1 MALPMGKFRP
11 DRLTSGVARSV
22 VVAMCLGIVA
32 QPVLA
37 QEGAA
42 PAAAPAETGGAKK
55 VQLVGTGLR
64 VDNALMAL
72 SNQAGVAI
80 QAYGKVP
87 GTNVNVVIKDMD
99 VEAALNQLAT
109 PNGWVWFREKDGS
122 YGLADQDWYK
132 TNKLPEQKVQKIFR
146 PDHVKASEL
155 EKAIKP
161 MLTDGISSITADD
174 RTNKLIV
181 EDLPEVIERI
191 ERLIREI
198 DVQLFTR
205 VFYIRFADVAEMAK
219 KIENYKSEPGTIEVD
234 EVTHQIIV
242 TDLLANIKKM
252 ELLIDILDVGPEI
265 VIYDVNNVG
274 LEGEDLEDLK
284 TIIESIRT
292 PDLLFE
298 VNEKQGVF
306 ILEDVPE
313 THQRVEQLL
322 AGFDRPVKQVLI
334 QGEVLST
341 TFSRDFNLGVTRAI
355 ISKTLTVPAT
365 NSFAGDG
372 FRTIEGTGDFTQFAG
387 NVIAGSIIDDR
398 SLVEWQA
405 TFTDSRTRV
414 LLQPRLL
421 VKNQEKSNLFVGRE
435 EPYLTTYFNDSDNN
449 NGTSRS
455 TSQQTVTDGLTFE
468 ITPSISN
475 SYLVEMEISIDND
488 NAEVV
493 TRNSTEGAVD
503 LIARDRQNIETV
515 LTIPSGQTRVIGG
528 LLSNSSS
535 ESAGGLPWISRIP
548 YIGALFGNQARGE
561 SREMLQLFITPTVV
575 EDVIPRPTGSDG
587 NRGRLVTAYERV
599 PGSYDVNVG
608 GAAPTMD
615 AEATTAIDGEILDTS
630 TDPAANNAEIQ
641 SLLRET
647 APREEQAAEKATS
660 NYTPR
665 QTGGSAVIGT
675 ESRPVNAGGGEKAA
689 APPSNRAANAE
700 AATKAI
706 EARRNARA
714 KGEGESGGDAKAT
727 KNDNKSS
734 NNRSKK
740 PSDGDKK

>member
-1 MALPMGKFRP
+1 MATPRGKYRP
-11 DRLTSGVARSV
+11 DLLTTGLARTLVVALCLGVA
-22 VVAMCLGIVA
+22 APPALFA
-32 QPVLA
+32 QDPPA
-37 QEGAA
+37 AEAEEA
-42 PAAAPAETGGAKK
+42 PAGGPKK
-55 VQLVGTGLR
+55 VNLVGSGLR
-64 VDNALMAL
+64 IDAALMAI

-87 GTNVNVVIKDMD
+87 GTNVNAVIKDMD
-99 VEAALNQLAT
+99 IEAALNQLAT

-122 YGLADQDWYK
+122 YGLADQEWYK

-205 VFYIRFADVAEMAK
+205 VFYIRFADVAEIAK

-234 EVTHQIIV
+234 EITHQIIV

-284 TIIESIRT
+284 TIIENIRT

-341 TFSRDFNLGVTRAI
+341 TFNRDFNFGVKRFI
-355 ISKTLTVPAT
+355 SSKTLTIPAT
-365 NSFAGDG
+365 NSFSGEG
-372 FRTIEGTGDFTQFAG
+372 FRTIEGTGDFTQLVG
-387 NVIAGSIIDDR
+387 NVFSGSFIDDR
-398 SLVEWQA
+398 TLLEWEA
-405 TFTDSRTRV
+405 TFNDSRTRV
-414 LLQPRLL
+414 LLQPRIL
-421 VKNQEKSNLFVGRE
+421 VKNQETSNLFVGRE
-435 EPYLTTYFNDSDNN
+435 EPYLTTYFNDDDNN
-449 NGTSRS
+449 VSRS

-468 ITPSISN
+468 VTPSISN
-475 SYLVEMEISIDND
+475 SLLVEMEISIDND

-493 TRNSTEGAVD
+493 TRNSSEGVVD

-528 LLSNSSS
+528 LLNNSSS
-535 ESAGGLPWISRIP
+535 ESSGGLPWISRVP

-561 SREMLQLFITPTVV
+561 GREMLQLFITPTVV
-575 EDVIPRPTGSDG
+575 EDVIPRPTGTDG
-587 NRGRLVTAYERV
+587 NRGRMVTAYEKV
-599 PGSYDVNVG
+599 PGTYDVDFG
-608 GAAPTMD
+608 STTPS
-615 AEATTAIDGEILDTS
+615 ATDPVDDPVEGEVLDTS
-630 TDPAANNAEIQ
+630 TDATANQAEIQ

-647 APREEQAAEKATS
+647 APREDVATEAATS
-660 NYTPR
+660 NYVPR

-675 ESRPVNAGGGEKAA
+675 DSKPVNV
-689 APPSNRAANAE
+689 
-700 AATKAI
+700 
-706 EARRNARA
+706 
-714 KGEGESGGDAKAT
+714 GGDAKAAAAPAGNQPRGGNNAAAAERVRDARNRQAAGEGEKKAT
-727 KNDNKSS
+727 NSNTRRSTEKSE
-734 NNRSKK
+734 KK
-740 PSDGDKK
+740 DDKR